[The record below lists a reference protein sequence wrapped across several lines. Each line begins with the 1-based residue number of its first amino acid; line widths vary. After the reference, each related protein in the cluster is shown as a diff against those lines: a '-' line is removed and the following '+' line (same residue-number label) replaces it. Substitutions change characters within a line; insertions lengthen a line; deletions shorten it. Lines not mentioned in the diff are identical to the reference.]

1 MGDFTYKEYTEEET
15 AIYHEAMDTIMKGLE
30 QGLGFHE
37 SCSGISIKD
46 EQLKGFILD
55 DALKI
60 MIADMHYNK
69 GLSLEHVADALQVSI
84 ETINK
89 ANAEMLED
97 IEISAIAEYKMNNP
111 NGLSG
116 SA

>member
-1 MGDFTYKEYTEEET
+1 MGNFTYKEYTEEET
-15 AIYHEAMDTIMKGLE
+15 KIYHEAMDKIMKGLE
-30 QGLGFHE
+30 KGLGFHE
-37 SCSGISIKD
+37 SCNSIIIKD
-46 EQLKGFILD
+46 EELKGFILD

-69 GLSLEHVADALQVSI
+69 GLTLLHVADTLQVSI

-97 IEISAIAEYKMNNP
+97 IEISATAEYKMNNP
-111 NGLSG
+111 HGLSG

>member
-15 AIYHEAMDTIMKGLE
+15 EIYHEAMDNIMKGLE
-30 QGLGFHE
+30 KGLSFHE
-37 SCSGISIKD
+37 SCSGIVIKD

-60 MIADMHYNK
+60 MIADIHYNK
-69 GLSLEHVADALQVSI
+69 GLPLQHVADALQVSI
-84 ETINK
+84 DTIKK

-97 IEISAIAEYKMNNP
+97 IEITAIAEYKMNNP
-111 NGLSG
+111 QGLTG
-116 SA
+116 NA

>member
-1 MGDFTYKEYTEEET
+1 MGDFTYKEYTKEET

-30 QGLGFHE
+30 QGLGFYE

-46 EQLKGFILD
+46 EELKGFILD

-69 GLSLEHVADALQVSI
+69 GLSLAHVADALQVSI
-84 ETINK
+84 DTINK

-97 IEISAIAEYKMNNP
+97 IEISAIAEFKMDNP
-111 NGLSG
+111 QGLSG
-116 SA
+116 TA